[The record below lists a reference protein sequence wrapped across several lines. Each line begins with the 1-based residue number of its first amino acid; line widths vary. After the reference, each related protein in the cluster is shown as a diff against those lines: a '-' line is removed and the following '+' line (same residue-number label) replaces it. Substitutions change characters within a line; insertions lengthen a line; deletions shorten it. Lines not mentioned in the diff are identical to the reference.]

1 MLFLLIFLFFN
12 FATFPERLLLTNFLA
27 LKKFLFFKFG
37 VIIILLRAS
46 REDTELNYIMATVI
60 WWVSHTYFL
69 NQFICYSRLNQ
80 E

>member
-1 MLFLLIFLFFN
+1 MLFLLIFFFN
-12 FATFPERLLLTNFLA
+12 SATFPQRLFLTNFLA

-37 VIIILLRAS
+37 VIIILFRAS

-69 NQFICYSRLNQ
+69 NQFICYLRLNQ

>member
-1 MLFLLIFLFFN
+1 MLFLLIFLN
-12 FATFPERLLLTNFLA
+12 LATFPQRLLLANFLA

-37 VIIILLRAS
+37 VIMILLTAS
-46 REDTELNYIMATVI
+46 REDTELNYITATVI

-69 NQFICYSRLNQ
+69 NQFICYSRRNQ